1 MKDAETDGEDL
12 AGLRQSDCD
21 GLPTVYLPSSE
32 TALQVLRRL
41 QGLVLKHPVAAKAA
55 FDALI
60 AEGRAFAQTP
70 EGKVWQAKLAASE
83 LLHRARL
90 VLDFPGLSM
99 LERDSPE
106 VLPSAYLDTIFML
119 ASSRKPDELLDP
131 LFEWGRDDDQR

>member
-1 MKDAETDGEDL
+1 MKDAEKYAQDSP
-12 AGLRQSDCD
+12 GLGQSDGD

-32 TALQVLRRL
+32 TALQVLRLL
-41 QGLVLKHPVAAKAA
+41 QGLVLKHPIAAKAA

-60 AEGRAFAQTP
+60 AEGRTFAQTP
-70 EGKVWQAKLAASE
+70 EGKAWHDKLAASE

-99 LERDSPE
+99 LERESPE

>member
-1 MKDAETDGEDL
+1 MSMKDAEDSASSDG
-12 AGLRQSDCD
+12 D
-21 GLPTVYLPSSE
+21 GLPTVYLPSPE
-32 TALQVLRRL
+32 MALQVLRRL

-70 EGKVWQAKLAASE
+70 EGKVWHDKLAASE

-119 ASSRKPDELLDP
+119 ASSRKPNELLDP